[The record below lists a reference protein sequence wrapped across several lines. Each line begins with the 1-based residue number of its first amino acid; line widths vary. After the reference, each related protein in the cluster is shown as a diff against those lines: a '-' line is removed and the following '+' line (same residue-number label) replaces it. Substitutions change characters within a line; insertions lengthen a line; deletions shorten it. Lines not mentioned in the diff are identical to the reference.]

1 VRSMLLDDPRQGGSH
16 HDLPEPSSVR
26 TENRFREWAAI
37 VMDLANGWKA
47 RMEEAR
53 RQHDKAHNG
62 VRNPFTIEGVKA
74 VQPVKPGGEANQQLA
89 EMWPAVIAMLGPRR
103 RRE

>member
-1 VRSMLLDDPRQGGSH
+1 MLLDDPRPGSGD
-16 HDLPEPSSVR
+16 HDLPSPAAVR
-26 TENRFREWAAI
+26 VENRFREWAAI
-37 VMDLANGWKA
+37 VMSLANDWKA
-47 RMEEAR
+47 RMDEAN

-62 VRNPFTIEGVKA
+62 VRNPFTIEGVRA